1 MKTGGERWTHECI
14 RLHEYALYQGILLV
28 YNYCLRWTFE
38 KLDAWLDYIRQHSP
52 EECVIMVVGNKY
64 VHKYMTDDREVS
76 FEEGQHFADQNGL
89 SFFEI
94 TDHNQQTLLDEKFL
108 ELVGKAHEKQKE
120 KLTESV
126 SS

>member
-38 KLDAWLDYIRQHSP
+38 KLDAWLDYDNTALKSA
-52 EECVIMVVGNKY
+52 VVGNKY

-76 FEEGQHFADQNGL
+76 FEEGQQFADQNGL